1 MNSRVDKYY
10 DNKEVVGSRT
20 KRNDQLYKEIN
31 KAEIENFDIRS
42 NATVI
47 GNNRNNIDVEK
58 IKSILDMHYNDVPKR
73 RSIQIEKTKEEV
85 KPLLE
90 TKEYDINVI
99 LNKAKEDKIENY
111 NEQRVKKLHDTQFD
125 ILKKLDIRREDFIED
140 YDGDSEVDIKKSD
153 TAAQK
158 LQDLINTITMNE
170 ADIKKAKELEN
181 REETN
186 EDALDIYSDLK
197 GSENTVTLEGL
208 QEKTEQMIQTMAKT
222 TAMDSSFF
230 TKSDHLRGKDFEDFK
245 DIEESGSGVFIKILI
260 ALLIV
265 VFIIGIAI
273 LVKTFL
279 T

>member
-1 MNSRVDKYY
+1 MNSRVDRYY
-10 DNKEVVGSRT
+10 DKKEEVVGSRT

-31 KAEIENFDIRS
+31 KEKLENFDVRS

-58 IKSILDMHYNDVPKR
+58 IKSILDMHYNDAPRR
-73 RSIQIEKTKEEV
+73 RSIRIETPKEEK
-85 KPLLE
+85 KPILE

-99 LNKAKEDKIENY
+99 LNKAKEEKVESYQDVRSK
-111 NEQRVKKLHDTQFD
+111 RLHDTQFD
-125 ILKKLDIRREDFIED
+125 ILQKLDLKREDFIED
-140 YDGDSEVDIKKSD
+140 YDGDSAVDIKKSD

-170 ADIKKAKELEN
+170 EDFKQSKKEKEASG
-181 REETN
+181 
-186 EDALDIYSDLK
+186 DPLDMFEDLK
-197 GSENTVTLEGL
+197 GSEDTVTLEGL
-208 QEKTEQMIQTMAKT
+208 QEKTEEMIKTMSSA

-230 TKSDHLRGKDFEDFK
+230 TKQDKLKNKDFEDFR
-245 DIEESGSGVFIKILI
+245 DIEDSSSGAFVKVLI

-265 VFIIGIAI
+265 VFILGIVI
-273 LVKTFL
+273 LVKTLL